1 MISQLRRATVA
12 FGRARPGAASA
23 GAGNMRTARPGAA
36 RGEAAAGEAA
46 ARRMFWGAVL
56 ALAVTLWLLASA
68 LLAAAPS
75 AAALPAAALTAAAPQ
90 PQPPQQPRLPALQA
104 VIDHLDR
111 LYRHDSSHA
120 LMTMTVVRERGTR
133 ELTLESWSR
142 GQDDALIVIRA
153 PAREAG
159 TATLR
164 TKDGLWNYA
173 PRADRLIRIPTGLL
187 ADAWMGSHFTNDD
200 LMRDTSYDDDY
211 TSELAWTTRG
221 GTRYLQVTMTPKP
234 DAPVVYTRLVFL
246 LTAEHWTPVLAE
258 YHDGARLMRTM
269 RFDDVRTIG
278 GRRIP
283 MRMILQPEGRPG
295 ERTEMRY
302 DRLSFDV
309 PVDADLF
316 TPRGLR
322 RVAR

>member
-1 MISQLRRATVA
+1 MRILAAISTQASTPAPAAVRRNAL
-12 FGRARPGAASA
+12 ARHDAL
-23 GAGNMRTARPGAA
+23 
-36 RGEAAAGEAA
+36 
-46 ARRMFWGAVL
+46 ARRVFWSAVA

-68 LLAAAPS
+68 L
-75 AAALPAAALTAAAPQ
+75 PAAG
-90 PQPPQQPRLPALQA
+90 QQARLPALDE
-104 VIDHLDR
+104 VIGHLDR

-120 LMTMTVVRERGTR
+120 LLTMTVVRERGTR
-133 ELTLESWSR
+133 ELTMESWSR
-142 GQDDALIVIRA
+142 GADDALIVIRA

-164 TKDGLWNYA
+164 TKEGLWNYA

-211 TSELAWTTRG
+211 TSELAWATRDG
-221 GTRYLQVTMTPKP
+221 RRLLQVTMTPKP
-234 DAPVVYTRLVFL
+234 EAPVVYTRVVFL
-246 LTAEHWTPVLAE
+246 LTAEHWTPVVAE
-258 YHDGARLMRTM
+258 YHDGDRLMRTM
-269 RFDDVRTIG
+269 RFDDVQVIA

-283 MRMILQPEGRPG
+283 MRMVLQPAGRPG

-302 DRLSFDV
+302 DRLRFDI
-309 PVDADLF
+309 PLDADLF
-316 TPRGLR
+316 THRGLR

>member
-1 MISQLRRATVA
+1 MTKHVMTAILAVA
-12 FGRARPGAASA
+12 VGGAAA
-23 GAGNMRTARPGAA
+23 QP
-36 RGEAAAGEAA
+36 
-46 ARRMFWGAVL
+46 
-56 ALAVTLWLLASA
+56 
-68 LLAAAPS
+68 LAA
-75 AAALPAAALTAAAPQ
+75 
-90 PQPPQQPRLPALQA
+90 QQPRLPPLDE
-104 VIDHLDR
+104 VVTHLDR

-120 LMTMTVVRERGTR
+120 VMTMTVVRDRGTR

-142 GQDDALIVIRA
+142 GKEDALIVIRA

-164 TKDGLWNYA
+164 TRDGLWNYA

-200 LMRDTSYDDDY
+200 LIRDTSYDDDY
-211 TSELAWTTRG
+211 TSVLSWATRG

-234 DAPVVYTRLVFL
+234 DAPVVYTRVVFL
-246 LTAEHWTPVLAE
+246 LTPDDWTPVLTE
-258 YHDGARLMRTM
+258 YFDGNRLMRTM
-269 RFDDVRTIG
+269 RFEDVRPVS

-283 MRMILQPEGRPG
+283 MRMVLQPEGRPA
-295 ERTEMRY
+295 ERTVVQY
-302 DRLSFDV
+302 DRLRFDI

-316 TPRGLR
+316 TQRGLR